1 MKLVVD
7 WDGTATIRDSIWMFM
22 ERFGD
27 QGLFERMEA
36 GLGTTVSHR
45 EVMEREMATVTA
57 PLSEVNAWL
66 VEHVVLRDGFAELVE
81 RFSPVILSMGFHETI
96 EPVLAHHGI
105 EVELRAN
112 RVVAEPTGWRV
123 VWRDEADCAVCG
135 DVCKRSGMP
144 GGMPGGRPLVY
155 VGDGYSDR
163 CPAGLAE
170 RIFARR
176 DLATY
181 LDGEGVAY
189 EPFETFH
196 DVAAALS

>member
-7 WDGTATIRDSIWMFM
+7 WDGTITVRDSIWMFM

-27 QGLFERMEA
+27 KGLFERMEA

-45 EVMEREMATVTA
+45 EVMEREMATITA

-66 VEHVVLRDGFAELVE
+66 VEHVEIREGFAELVE
-81 RFSPVILSMGFHETI
+81 RFDPLVLSMGFHETI
-96 EPVLAHHGI
+96 EPILAREGI

-112 RVVAEPTGWRV
+112 RVVETDHGWRV
-123 VWRDEADCAVCG
+123 LWRDEADCASCD

-144 GGMPGGRPLVY
+144 EGSPLVY

-163 CPAGLAE
+163 CPAALAD
-170 RIFARR
+170 RVFARR
-176 DLATY
+176 DLAAY
-181 LDGEGVAY
+181 LDAEGVPY
-189 EPFETFH
+189 EYFETFH
-196 DVAAALS
+196 DVAAALT

>member
-7 WDGTATIRDSIWMFM
+7 WDGTATVNDSIWMFM

-45 EVMEREMATVTA
+45 EVMERELATITA
-57 PLSEVNAWL
+57 PIAEVNAWL
-66 VEHVVLRDGFAELVE
+66 VENVVLREGFREFVE
-81 RFSPVILSMGFHETI
+81 RFAPVVLSMGFHETI
-96 EPVLAHHGI
+96 EPILARDGI
-105 EVELRAN
+105 AVELIAN
-112 RVVAEPTGWRV
+112 RVEEGPYGWRV
-123 VWRDEADCAVCG
+123 VWRDEADCASCG

-144 GGMPGGRPLVY
+144 HGSPLVY

-163 CPAGLAE
+163 CPAALAD

-181 LDGEGVAY
+181 LDAEGIAY

>member
-7 WDGTATIRDSIWMFM
+7 WDGTATVRDSIWMFM

-27 QGLFERMEA
+27 QGLFGRMEA

-57 PLSEVNAWL
+57 PLSEVTAWL
-66 VEHVVLRDGFAELVE
+66 VENVALREGFAELVE
-81 RFSPVILSMGFHETI
+81 RFSPLILSSGFHETI
-96 EPVLAHHGI
+96 EPILAHHGI

-144 GGMPGGRPLVY
+144 NGRPLVY

-163 CPAGLAE
+163 CPAGLAD

-181 LDGEGVAY
+181 LDAAGVAY
-189 EPFETFH
+189 EPFETFQ

>member
-7 WDGTATIRDSIWMFM
+7 WDGTATVNDSIWVFM

-45 EVMEREMATVTA
+45 DVMERELATVKA
-57 PLSEVNAWL
+57 PLDEVNAWL
-66 VEHVVLRDGFAELVE
+66 VENVVLRDGFAELVE
-81 RFSPVILSMGFHETI
+81 RFSPLILSMGFHETI
-96 EPVLAHHGI
+96 EPILAREGI
-105 EVELRAN
+105 EVELIAN
-112 RVVAEPTGWRV
+112 RLEAGRDGWRV
-123 VWRDEADCAVCG
+123 RWRDEADCPVCG

-144 GGMPGGRPLVY
+144 HGSPLVY

-163 CPAGLAE
+163 CPAILAD

-176 DLATY
+176 DLAVY
-181 LDGEGVAY
+181 LDAQGIPY

-196 DVAAALS
+196 DVAAALP